1 MFFPNQSTPAALANK
16 FCVPWNPNDP
26 LEPLYDQAALQ
37 FNTDSDPS
45 LAAWI
50 KICLQ
55 NQMMCYAKAQ
65 CTDCATQG
73 LPPTQTV
80 ILAGS
85 TGVQVAAP
93 QGYSTGQPQP
103 LNTQLGLVSAL
114 PGLINEVQNAP
125 NTTSA
130 LGDVASGAAQI
141 TAPIPIV
148 SQITAIIADIANI
161 FTGHHAAAVATEQ
174 ADNCAVA
181 FAFNKYIPSYD
192 YAVYSGKLTAD
203 AALADVTQLVQQQ
216 LIPGLEPVIKA
227 HNIGWGQ
234 AQILQAHVYFRTTW
248 YPQLESNV
256 GVLGSGVLGSLT
268 SNPLLLAAI
277 AVGAALLLGGRKR
290 EATA

>member
-55 NQMMCYAKAQ
+55 NQMMCYRKAQ

-80 ILAGS
+80 INPPTS
-85 TGVQVAAP
+85 NQVAAP
-93 QGYSTGQPQP
+93 QGTVM
-103 LNTQLGLVSAL
+103 LN
-114 PGLINEVQNAP
+114 
-125 NTTSA
+125 NTTGEVNYGIDTA
-130 LGDVASGAAQI
+130 VGVADKVTAA
-141 TAPIPIV
+141 IPGVGQAVQAIG
-148 SQITAIIADIANI
+148 SIIADISGI
-161 FTGHHAAAVATEQ
+161 FTAHHAQAVATEQ

-277 AVGAALLLGGRKR
+277 AVGAVLLLGRKK